1 MHYKHGVGMYK
12 GTEFIVLDQG
22 RLRQEYLA
30 IEYGDEAR
38 ILLPVDQV
46 NLLSKFNDNQ
56 DINPKLSKLGGSD
69 W

>member
-1 MHYKHGVGMYK
+1 MYK